1 MARNFIPTP
10 ITVAQL
16 TNRELRNGALGQAGN
31 TTIETYRMTLDRSLQ
46 HESKCEEVLYI
57 GNQRTAVV
65 TWEGR
70 ALVCD
75 DVDSAEQAFRRVL
88 RYWEE

>member
-1 MARNFIPTP
+1 
-10 ITVAQL
+10 
-16 TNRELRNGALGQAGN
+16 
-31 TTIETYRMTLDRSLQ
+31 MTLDRSFQ